1 MSMIEATK
9 NIYNKP
15 CFGTFTRVN
24 HLHKCGQ
31 LTLWVVWVRYILYSA
46 AKGQLLIL
54 RHLEQVFLY
63 NNTIYGSNVQLCWA
77 VLCETKVL

>member
-54 RHLEQVFLY
+54 RHLEQFF
-63 NNTIYGSNVQLCWA
+63 VQYYHIWQQRA
-77 VLCETKVL
+77 VVLGCTV